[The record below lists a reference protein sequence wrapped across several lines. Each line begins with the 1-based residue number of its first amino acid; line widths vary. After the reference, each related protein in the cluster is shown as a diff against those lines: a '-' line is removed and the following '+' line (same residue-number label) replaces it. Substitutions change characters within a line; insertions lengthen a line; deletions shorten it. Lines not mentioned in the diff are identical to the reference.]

1 MRALLLIRH
10 GALVGDADRRF
21 LGATNSPMSEAG
33 KSAVRALAER
43 LRASYA
49 LQAVYCSDLGRSRR
63 SAECLAGGEAPVYVR
78 PALREINMGEW
89 EERLR
94 SQIAEWHPR
103 AYAER
108 GADLVHNR
116 PPGGESFA
124 DLAARVL
131 PCWREIVA
139 AHADGV
145 VAIAGH
151 AGVNRV
157 ILCETLG
164 MPLENLFRL
173 AQRPACL
180 NIIEWRRGAP
190 VARLIGAAIPDWPS
204 ISMKLDKSCGRVR
217 RC

>member
-10 GALVGDADRRF
+10 GAMVGDADRRF
-21 LGATNSPMSEAG
+21 LGATDWPMSEAG
-33 KSAVRALAER
+33 ESAVRALAER
-43 LRASYA
+43 LRVRYA

-63 SAECLAGGEAPVYVR
+63 SAECLAGGKAPVYAR

-94 SQIAEWHPR
+94 SEVAERRPL

-108 GADLVHNR
+108 GADLVHYR

-139 AHADGV
+139 MHADGV

-151 AGVNRV
+151 AGINRV
-157 ILCETLG
+157 ILCEILG

-173 AQRPACL
+173 AQSPACL
-180 NIIEWRRGAP
+180 NVIEWRRGAP
-190 VARLIGAAIPDWPS
+190 VARLIGGGDPGSAAPFCEAP
-204 ISMKLDKSCGRVR
+204 
-217 RC
+217 